1 MARLREY
8 FKYSKLII
16 KKKILLIILLIPILT
31 ACNITSESKDM
42 EMLQKK
48 YDMVYRINYRDY
60 ITCDSIHTYH
70 VKVNMNGSI
79 ESTIKIK

>member
-1 MARLREY
+1 M
-8 FKYSKLII
+8 
-16 KKKILLIILLIPILT
+16 KKKVLLIILLIPILT
-31 ACNITSESKDM
+31 ACNTTTESKDM

-48 YDMVYRINYRDY
+48 YDVVYRMNYRDY

-79 ESTIKIK
+79 ESTVRIK